1 MPVRTPIRAIALD
14 LDDTLWPMRPALLGA
29 ERALTDWLARHAPR
43 TAAHLTPQARGEIR
57 ARLLAE
63 HPQRAHDV
71 SFLRRESLRVA
82 LDASGE
88 DAGLADE
95 AFEVFLAARQRVA
108 LYDDVVPVLARWALR
123 YRLVAISNG
132 NADLARVGLGAYFVA
147 HVAAHE
153 IGFGKPDARI
163 FLEAC
168 RRVAAQPAAVLHLGD
183 DPELDVRAARSAG
196 LQAAWIRRPDLAP
209 AGQAEPVGEPVFDSL
224 LAVDAALHP
233 RASDRSPPVPDGS
246 E

>member
-1 MPVRTPIRAIALD
+1 MPVATPIRAIALD

-29 ERALTDWLARHAPR
+29 ERALGEWLARHAPR
-43 TAAHLTPQARGEIR
+43 TAAQLTPQARGEIR
-57 ARLLAE
+57 ARLVAA

-71 SFLRRESLRVA
+71 SFLRREALRVA
-82 LDASGE
+82 LQASGE

-95 AFEVFLAARQRVA
+95 AFAVFLAARQRVE
-108 LYDDVVPVLARWALR
+108 LYEDVVPVLARWAVR
-123 YRLVAISNG
+123 YRLVAVSNG
-132 NADLARVGLGAYFVA
+132 NADLARVGLSEYFVA

-153 IGFGKPDARI
+153 VGFGKPDPRI
-163 FLEAC
+163 YLEAC
-168 RRVAAQPAAVLHLGD
+168 RRVGEEPGAVLHLGD
-183 DPELDVRAARSAG
+183 DLELDVRGARSAG

-209 AGQAEPVGEPVFDSL
+209 AQRVDPTQPVFDSL

-233 RASDRSPPVPDGS
+233 RTDGRPARDGS